1 MEDRRNSVGFLCGSG
16 PIAHKASEIHCLQI
30 KCDGMF
36 GVRVSL
42 ETIGMVVTGNSNI
55 EA

>member
-1 MEDRRNSVGFLCGSG
+1 MEERRNRVGFLCGSG
-16 PIAHKASEIHCLQI
+16 PISHKASEIHCLQI

-36 GVRVSL
+36 GVGVSL
-42 ETIGMVVTGNSNI
+42 DTIGVVDTGNSNA